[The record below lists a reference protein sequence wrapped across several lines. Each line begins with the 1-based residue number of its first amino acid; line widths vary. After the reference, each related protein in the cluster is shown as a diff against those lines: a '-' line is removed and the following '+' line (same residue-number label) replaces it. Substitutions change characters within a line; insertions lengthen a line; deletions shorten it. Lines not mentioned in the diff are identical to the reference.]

1 MAPTQK
7 HHRKQQ
13 PQRPAKHRPPPPPP
27 ADADDGHSAA
37 HSESQR
43 SARRDSVVKSIL
55 HSIFSREMVG
65 GDRLVEEEL
74 AVRLGVSR
82 TPVREALREL
92 AAIGVIWLKP
102 NHGAMVRPFGA
113 KQLLEIYHMRRL
125 LESEAT
131 RLATRA
137 IDHDELRRIR
147 AGMQGLS
154 VMNERPKDW
163 GGQALDLDG
172 QLHNL
177 IARSSGSERLA
188 EEIHRYWTLAQAI
201 AEAVQNLSQTQE
213 YALREHTDIIDRL
226 LERNAEGAHRA
237 MARHIDQRA
246 QAALQALCPPFGR
259 EALREVLDLRAA
271 MAAGGASGGP
281 EHLSPLKA
289 P

>member
-7 HHRKQQ
+7 HRRKN
-13 PQRPAKHRPPPPPP
+13 AKPEPD
-27 ADADDGHSAA
+27 DAGGSSSLSAGPD
-37 HSESQR
+37 SQR
-43 SARRDSVVKSIL
+43 SARRDSVVTSIL
-55 HSIFSREMVG
+55 HAIFSREMVG

-74 AVRLGVSR
+74 AERLGVSR

-92 AAIGVIWLKP
+92 TSIGVIWLKP

-113 KQLLEIYHMRRL
+113 RQLLEIYHMRRL

-137 IDHDELRRIR
+137 VDHTELRRIR

-154 VMNERPKDW
+154 TMNERPAGW
-163 GGQALDLDG
+163 GIQALDFDG
-172 QLHNL
+172 QLHHL
-177 IARSSGSERLA
+177 IAHSSGSERLA

-201 AEAVQNLSQTQE
+201 AEAVQNVSQTQE
-213 YALREHTDIIDRL
+213 FALREHTDIIDRL
-226 LERNAEGAHRA
+226 LERKAEEASRA

-259 EALREVLDLRAA
+259 EALREILDLRAA